1 MFSVCSVHTKIISVD
16 LALLLSERK
25 SKVSFSTQD
34 FEKHLIE
41 SFYSLCSLIC
51 PLEQRNCIGR
61 DGESSWLQWTVFVCF
76 SVRPAVCCI
85 YLPDNRL
92 LCLEKSADLGPGWLH
107 PISRIW
113 HHTQSYSIK
122 GRKLVFVVVVVW
134 YCLTTHT
141 HTHTLDLISASAQ
154 SKVPAYLS
162 FPLTVIL
169 PGHFTLLQH
178 PLSSLISLC
187 LSPST
192 LPPLMHL
199 DEGFFH
205 TRHSR
210 NLNLFY

>member
-16 LALLLSERK
+16 LAPLLSERK

-141 HTHTLDLISASAQ
+141 HTHAHAWSHKCICSKQGASISQFSPHCDPAWTLHVATA
-154 SKVPAYLS
+154 P
-162 FPLTVIL
+162 
-169 PGHFTLLQH
+169 TLLFDLS
-178 PLSSLISLC
+178 LSSSINPPTSHASGWGLLSHTSL
-187 LSPST
+187 T
-192 LPPLMHL
+192 
-199 DEGFFH
+199 
-205 TRHSR
+205 
-210 NLNLFY
+210 